1 MTVVSLEELSAEG
14 LWRIKKILICAH
26 NLTISALDFKS
37 IIYHLYV
44 ISLVLLL
51 LYLLTL
57 DHFIID
63 CLTIKT

>member
-1 MTVVSLEELSAEG
+1 MTVVFLEELSAEG
-14 LWRIKKILICAH
+14 LWRIKKILSCAH

-57 DHFIID
+57 DHLIID